1 MIPSLAFPLLWSA
14 LAHAIPTDI
23 QQQPELPELQRRST
37 LTVPVRSNPDFI
49 LDGPAALATAYERW
63 NMPVPASLAYHNRSR
78 KPQPQSTPKA
88 DRPCPAAVVAAKSS
102 NDFYWLTDIF
112 VGSATQKMPV
122 IIDTASSDFWL
133 MSTDTELGEV
143 AVNGLPALYDPAK
156 SASSQEPTKISQLTS
171 AVIADSST
179 SSGKVYFDT
188 VGFGLVTDN
197 NHFTIANATIQ
208 SAVNVAP
215 RWAIE
220 PKISGVMGLAKSK
233 PSSVKPGMPSMLDR
247 LKPSLHYE
255 WIGIDL
261 RPNSDKGFFSF
272 GYAMGTAN
280 NKEPPV
286 DDDEHWS
293 FELQGTRPSSMNGR
307 LWNKFKKRTIAT
319 IDTGSSFVLLPGDMV
334 ANYYAG
340 IPDSAHDP
348 KLKAWV
354 FPCASAPSIPDLQ
367 FLTAGGYVGTILK
380 ESINLGPAP
389 GSSEMCFGGIQGS
402 ESGGRS
408 IFGGV
413 ALKSMYVQLNYGAS
427 GTFVSFGEKSSLD
440 VCSTT
445 TACQS

>member
-1 MIPSLAFPLLWSA
+1 MIPYLAFPLLWSA
-14 LAHAIPTDI
+14 LAHAIPTSS
-23 QQQPELPELQRRST
+23 QQQHAELPDLQRRST
-37 LTVPVRSNPDFI
+37 STLKVSARSNPDFV
-49 LDGPAALATAYERW
+49 LDGPAALAAAYERW
-63 NMPVPASLAYHNRSR
+63 DMPVPESLANHNMLTRR
-78 KPQPQSTPKA
+78 EGYE
-88 DRPCPAAVVAAKSS
+88 CN
-102 NDFYWLTDIF
+102 NDFYWLTDVF
-112 VGSATQKMPV
+112 VGSAMQKMPV

-133 MSTDTELGEV
+133 MTTDTEFGDV
-143 AVNGLPALYDPAK
+143 AVNGKPALYDPAK
-156 SASSQEPTKISQLTS
+156 SASSQEVPG
-171 AVIADSST
+171 AVWESSYIDKST

-197 NHFTIANATIQ
+197 NHFTIANTTIQ

-247 LKPSLHYE
+247 LKPALHYE

-261 RPNSDKGFFSF
+261 RANSNKGFFSF
-272 GYAMGTAN
+272 GYALGTVETN
-280 NKEPPV
+280 EPPV

-293 FELQGTRPSSMNGR
+293 FELKGTRTSTMDSKQ
-307 LWNKFKKRTIAT
+307 WNVFKKRTIAT

-334 ANYYAG
+334 AGYYAG

-354 FPCASAPSIPDLQ
+354 FPCASAASIPDML

-389 GSSEMCFGGIQGS
+389 GSSEMCFGGIQNS
-402 ESGGRS
+402 ATNRS

-413 ALKSMYVQLNYGAS
+413 ALKSMFVQLNYGAS
-427 GTFVSFGEKSSLD
+427 GTFVSFGKKSSYD